1 MAGILMVVIIA
12 FFLFKS
18 YLGFIGIEHYFG
30 WFAALAA
37 LALALLLRIVFPL
50 SIGSFFGATVVMGW
64 PWWVGVIIV
73 MPSLLLITPA
83 LVSAAL
89 ASASSRWN
97 GIPGQGTS
105 EPIQAP
111 PSQGASN
118 LSGRVRNDASGQP
131 APASDWSGKAGIV
144 FTLVVSVSLLSIF
157 FYEKVLINRNN
168 DLNRQNSQPSPILSA
183 PMVANV
189 PQIPNFDSYF
199 IRENVFG
206 SWIFQEQRDPS
217 GERSCVIFS
226 GSPNSPSALRT
237 GIGWSNRSGIRFFY
251 DDFHPASG
259 SPQRVVVD
267 GQTFFLNHAATLRIS
282 NERLRHTYFFPNEL
296 VNPFAAGKIL
306 IMHGK
311 NHDLTGSSAAYDALY
326 RCSRA

>member
-1 MAGILMVVIIA
+1 MIAIIA

-30 WFAALAA
+30 WFAALTA
-37 LALALLLRIVFPL
+37 LALALMLRIVFPL

-64 PWWVGVIIV
+64 PWWVGVVIV
-73 MPSLLLITPA
+73 MPSLVLITPA

-89 ASASSRWN
+89 SNASSLWSGN
-97 GIPGQGTS
+97 PGQGTS
-105 EPIQAP
+105 GPIQAP
-111 PSQGASN
+111 PSQETSK
-118 LSGRVRNDASGQP
+118 LSDVVRNDASGQP
-131 APASDWSGKAGIV
+131 APPSDWTGKAGIV
-144 FTLVVSVSLLSIF
+144 FALVVSISLLSIF
-157 FYEKVLINRNN
+157 FYEKFLINRSN
-168 DLNRQNSQPSPILSA
+168 DLNRQSLQPSPNLSA

-189 PQIPNFDSYF
+189 PPIPNFDSYF
-199 IRENVFG
+199 TRQNVFG

-226 GSPNSPSALRT
+226 GPPNSPSALRT

-259 SPQRVVVD
+259 SPQRIMVD
-267 GQTFFLNHAATLRIS
+267 GQTFFLNYAATLRIS
-282 NERLRHTYFFPNEL
+282 NERLRHTYFFPNEI
-296 VNPFAAGKIL
+296 VNPFSAGKIL

-326 RCSRA
+326 HCSRA